1 MTDPLF
7 EGKNTKSEYFIII
20 YIDIIS
26 YFFAIIPFLISKY
39 LSKRKNKKPENENPI
54 NIIEKKIDYLHNAY
68 TRKNLFKYTFLVALF
83 DFAGDASITLFY
95 FFNDKMEIVSFYS
108 LKTYL
113 IFNTVTVYIVCY
125 IVLKMHFYKHHWL
138 SMIINIFCVLVS
150 LTMDII
156 SIKEK
161 NIIDYQYYIFI
172 LMRLIRIIFFSFG
185 DGYSKKALHSEFL
198 SPYSLLLYKAIYETI
213 FLAVFSIPFI
223 FIKITEDNIDNASI
237 FVGFKEYL
245 TGIKFLYSFLLC
257 ICDFFYQLFIM
268 IIIDRFTPNHLPLAH
283 ILDAFGYNI
292 SIIIR
297 NAIKHEHIYWS
308 YYTIIIVHI
317 ILFIAAMIHN
327 EIFIINKCGLNEKTK
342 LFLKLELIEEEIN
355 QYLVPG
361 DEKED
366 DNENENI
373 EEEEGHLMED
383 QKIE

>member
-1 MTDPLF
+1 
-7 EGKNTKSEYFIII
+7 
-20 YIDIIS
+20 
-26 YFFAIIPFLISKY
+26 
-39 LSKRKNKKPENENPI
+39 
-54 NIIEKKIDYLHNAY
+54 
-68 TRKNLFKYTFLVALF
+68 
-83 DFAGDASITLFY
+83 
-95 FFNDKMEIVSFYS
+95 
-108 LKTYL
+108 
-113 IFNTVTVYIVCY
+113 
-125 IVLKMHFYKHHWL
+125 MHFYKHHWL

-355 QYLVPG
+355 QYLVAG

-373 EEEEGHLMED
+373 EEEGHLMED